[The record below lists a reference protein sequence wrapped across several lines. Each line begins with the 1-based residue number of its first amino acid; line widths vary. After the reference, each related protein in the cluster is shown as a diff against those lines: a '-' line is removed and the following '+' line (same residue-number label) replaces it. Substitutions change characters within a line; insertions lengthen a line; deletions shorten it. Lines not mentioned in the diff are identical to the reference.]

1 MCEVD
6 SKRFSSLELTEIL
19 LSKYN
24 ILIKN
29 CDTKVG
35 LKGKNMI
42 RIAIRNSNDN
52 DMLIDILK
60 KL

>member
-52 DMLIDILK
+52 DILIDILK